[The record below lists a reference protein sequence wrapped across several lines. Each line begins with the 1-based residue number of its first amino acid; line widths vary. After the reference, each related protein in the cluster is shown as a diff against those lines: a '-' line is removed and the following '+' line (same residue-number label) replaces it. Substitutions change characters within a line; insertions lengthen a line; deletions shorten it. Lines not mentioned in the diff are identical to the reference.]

1 MKNLISPQ
9 MGAFPDEALVRESF
23 LASKG
28 QRIGVVGV
36 SKAQLWR
43 LVKSGKFPRP
53 TKLSVGVTVWRW
65 GDVRLWLQA
74 RFEGQQEVAYA

>member
-1 MKNLISPQ
+1 MANPHSQQVSQL
-9 MGAFPDEALVRESF
+9 PDEALVRESF

-43 LVKSGKFPRP
+43 MVAAGAFPRP
-53 TKLSVGVTVWRW
+53 VKLSVGVTVWRW
-65 GDVRLWLQA
+65 GDVRQWLQT
-74 RFEGQQEVAYA
+74 RFATRLEVRHG

>member
-1 MKNLISPQ
+1 MANQTPQ
-9 MGAFPDEALVRESF
+9 YQGQLPDEALVRESF

-43 LVKSGKFPRP
+43 MVKSGAFPRP
-53 TKLSVGVTVWRW
+53 TKLSEGVTVWRW
-65 GDVRLWLQA
+65 GDVRQWLLS
-74 RFEGQQEVAYA
+74 RFEGQPEVRHA